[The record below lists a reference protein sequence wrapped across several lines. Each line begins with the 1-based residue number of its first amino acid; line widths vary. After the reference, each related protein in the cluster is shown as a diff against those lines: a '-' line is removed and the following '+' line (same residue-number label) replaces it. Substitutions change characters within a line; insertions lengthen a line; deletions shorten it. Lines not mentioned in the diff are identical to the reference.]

1 MSGDEHRARPR
12 HPREPLRAARA
23 PAAQRGRPRRRDA
36 GRAPARGQASLERRW
51 SSTQSSEA
59 ARVEIV
65 VADDGRGVS
74 NEILAEAKQDGS
86 LADVLARA
94 GFSTAVE
101 VTELSGR
108 GVGLDAVKLHVES
121 FGGTLEAFSEPG
133 EGTRIT
139 LVLPLTLALLDVLLV
154 ERGGQVFGLPLAS
167 VR

>member
-1 MSGDEHRARPR
+1 M
-12 HPREPLRAARA
+12 
-23 PAAQRGRPRRRDA
+23 
-36 GRAPARGQASLERRW
+36 
-51 SSTQSSEA
+51 
-59 ARVEIV
+59 
-65 VADDGRGVS
+65 S
-74 NEILAEAKQDGS
+74 NEILAEAKKDGS

-133 EGTRIT
+133 EGTRIM

-154 ERGGQVFGLPLAS
+154 ERGGQAFGLPLAAVDEVVAVES
-167 VR
+167 SLTLEGRPSLELRGRAIPLADLAALVGLAAPPLARRAPAIVVASGGRQGG